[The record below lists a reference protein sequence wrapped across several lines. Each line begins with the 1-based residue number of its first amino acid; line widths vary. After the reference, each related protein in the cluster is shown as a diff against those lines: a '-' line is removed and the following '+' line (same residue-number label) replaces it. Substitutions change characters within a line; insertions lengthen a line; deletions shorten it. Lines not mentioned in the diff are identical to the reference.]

1 MLALFCIK
9 FVCILAISNPVYRWD
24 SCKGSEWESVKKFLR
39 LCNES
44 RTHNWI
50 SRVACTCK
58 PPNVEHVPSMPE
70 VEASYQLEHYRA
82 KSTDWPFSYLV
93 AGTRDLVK
101 LPASIV
107 LKNLTLCISFLLQY
121 KYPLY
126 PQNVESFQ
134 REYWE
139 RNPKEKQDWL
149 IHNLHTETFQSP
161 LFSSSPLLHSWEVHY
176 QNISHHT
183 HICEKAIWCLGSS

>member
-1 MLALFCIK
+1 MLVTYLDLCIDWL
-9 FVCILAISNPVYRWD
+9 VTYLESCIERRDCHYITSPIVYWDKGSTVGCVRFNLINHLVSFILYQICLYFSNSNPVYRWD
-24 SCKGSEWESVKKFLR
+24 SCKGSEWESVKKFSR

-107 LKNLTLCISFLLQY
+107 LKNLTLCISFLL
-121 KYPLY
+121 
-126 PQNVESFQ
+126 
-134 REYWE
+134 
-139 RNPKEKQDWL
+139 
-149 IHNLHTETFQSP
+149 
-161 LFSSSPLLHSWEVHY
+161 
-176 QNISHHT
+176 
-183 HICEKAIWCLGSS
+183 